1 MHSEGATT
9 MQNEDRIYVLENQVR
24 NLKRYFIGF
33 CCLVFTG
40 ITIATTSMSQ
50 VQDSIKAKQFI
61 VMDDDGNQVAML
73 GTGKH
78 GGGSVLLHNTKGKM
92 LVSVTEDKNGNANLL
107 LSNRNDSAMVEMKSD
122 QYGRARV
129 HVNDQNG
136 KKQILLSSNSVGAN
150 LKMYNPG
157 GGQLAALGGNM
168 TANGSFWL
176 WRESDGMPLC
186 TILSSGDGAGKVAV
200 YDTDGMIDSVP
211 SSDPSTE
218 KKDNDEQ
225 D

>member
-1 MHSEGATT
+1 MLTHKREILTT
-9 MQNEDRIYVLENQVR
+9 ELNKI
-24 NLKRYFIGF
+24 
-33 CCLVFTG
+33 
-40 ITIATTSMSQ
+40 S
-50 VQDSIKAKQFI
+50 
-61 VMDDDGNQVAML
+61 
-73 GTGKH
+73 
-78 GGGSVLLHNTKGKM
+78 
-92 LVSVTEDKNGNANLL
+92 
-107 LSNRNDSAMVEMKSD
+107 LSNYVFRFT
-122 QYGRARV
+122 
-129 HVNDQNG
+129 HF
-136 KKQILLSSNSVGAN
+136 KQILLSSNSVGAN